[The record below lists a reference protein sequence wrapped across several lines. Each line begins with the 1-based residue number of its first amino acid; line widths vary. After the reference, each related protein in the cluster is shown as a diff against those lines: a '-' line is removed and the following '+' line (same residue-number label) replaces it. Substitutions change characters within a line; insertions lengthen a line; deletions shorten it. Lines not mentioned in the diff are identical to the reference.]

1 MPSISNIQLQDGVY
15 DIKDKKARENIQT
28 INNYLNLLQN
38 RKVIIFS
45 DSYGTGYNPVQNTT
59 PFTTL
64 FQQYLGLDNDHFKQV
79 CEGGYCFNSNL
90 QKNFSALINAQTL
103 DEDVTDVIIAGG
115 YNDYTANE
123 ANIGTGISNCATSI
137 SQKYPNAKKYIA
149 FIANTSN
156 YSIHYDVMS
165 NVPIYIKNAS
175 LFGFHF
181 LGNVQ
186 YALHNYYSE
195 ISSDTIHPTQD
206 GQNAIAEALVQA
218 FLNGNAD
225 VIKPYVTP
233 NPDLGSFGISME
245 NNLINFVLTT
255 NYQLTYDEAITV
267 VCTGRSS
274 SSSNTKLKLLDLS
287 NGYAIGNSRLMN
299 QGNLDVV
306 VQLQDGTY
314 RDLHGKIII
323 ENNALYFYPVRINST
338 NNNYETYQ
346 VKTVQLAPF
355 NFMLDALYN

>member
-1 MPSISNIQLQDGVY
+1 MPSISNIQIQNGVY
-15 DIKDKKARENIQT
+15 DIKDATARENIQT

-45 DSYGTGYNPVQNTT
+45 DSYGTGYNPTQNTT

-64 FQQYLGLDNDHFKQV
+64 FQQYLGLDDEHFKQV
-79 CEGGYCFNSNL
+79 CEGGYAFNSNL
-90 QKNFSALINAQTL
+90 QKNFSALVNSQDVDNT
-103 DEDVTDVIIAGG
+103 VTDVIIAGG
-115 YNDYTANE
+115 YNDYTAQE
-123 ANIGTGISNCATSI
+123 SSISSGISNCANSI
-137 SQKYPNAKKYIA
+137 KQKYPNAKKYIA
-149 FIANTSN
+149 FIGNTSN

-186 YALHNYYSE
+186 YALHNYYTE

-233 NPDLGSFGISME
+233 NASLGSFGISME

-255 NYQLTYDEAITV
+255 NYQLTYDEPVTV

-274 SSSNTKLKLLDLS
+274 SSSNTKLELLELT
-287 NGYAIGNSRLMN
+287 NGYAIGNTRLMN

-323 ENNALYFYPVRINST
+323 EDNKLYFYPVRINST

-346 VKTVQLAPF
+346 VKTIQLAPF